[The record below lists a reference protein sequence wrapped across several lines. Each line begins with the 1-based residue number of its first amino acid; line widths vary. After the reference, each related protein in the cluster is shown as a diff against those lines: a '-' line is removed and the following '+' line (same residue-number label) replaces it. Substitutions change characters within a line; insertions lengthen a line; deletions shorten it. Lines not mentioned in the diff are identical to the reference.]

1 MRFSRVNKANR
12 EAIKKK
18 GEGIYAKEIYLLS
31 MDIINIFRYL
41 FPFYCLKAAAA
52 AADFF
57 SSLGSFVFYKFCI
70 SVSRGCP
77 DRHEREKNSSQ
88 RKLKTFNLFKW

>member
-41 FPFYCLKAAAA
+41 FPFYCLRAAA

-77 DRHEREKNSSQ
+77 DHHEREKKQ
-88 RKLKTFNLFKW
+88 QPAKIENL

>member
-1 MRFSRVNKANR
+1 
-12 EAIKKK
+12 
-18 GEGIYAKEIYLLS
+18 

-41 FPFYCLKAAAA
+41 FPFYCLRAAA

-70 SVSRGCP
+70 SVSRGCSIVMRGKKQQP
-77 DRHEREKNSSQ
+77 AKIE
-88 RKLKTFNLFKW
+88 NL